1 MSSALAISGVTA
13 VLQCLLNGVYS
24 GFTGGVKVSAVAP
37 DIVQTSLGTGSSTA
51 LQVNVFLHQV
61 TLNQGWRNQR
71 LPSLAADGATPL
83 TNPPLALDLHYLLT
97 AYAGEDTEAEALLGY
112 AILLLHLNPVLTRG
126 QIRSVLTDLN
136 AHPLQ
141 SNPLSTILNT
151 SGLAEQVEMIKITPD
166 TLGREESAWLWTAL
180 KADYRPTFA
189 FQVSVVLI
197 QPQLPTSPGLP
208 VLRRHV
214 AAQAQPS
221 AQFGSQ
227 FAQLIAI
234 QLPAGQ
240 TAPIQGDAVTVTG
253 TGLGTATGVVLSS
266 PRLAIQYPPVAPT
279 AVTSTS
285 ISFAVPTPTVANG
298 LPILPAGA
306 YSLSVA
312 YTDSSGAQQSTN
324 SLPMGVAPAIVTISA
339 ALNAS
344 GVLVTVT
351 CNPDVQALQSVSLAL
366 GSTAVPAQTF
376 TPPAGSLTFQFPALA
391 PNSYLARLQVDGVD
405 SPTPIQWTVSTGGNS
420 IPSFAG
426 PFVTV
431 PAPSV
436 TAP

>member
-61 TLNQGWRNQR
+61 TLNQGWRNQQ

-97 AYAGEDTEAEALLGY
+97 VYAGEDTEAEALLGY

-136 AHPLQ
+136 AHPLH

-166 TLGREESAWLWTAL
+166 ALGREELAWLWTAL

-214 AAQAQPS
+214 AAQAQQP

-240 TAPIQGDAVTVTG
+240 TAPTQGGAVTVTG
-253 TGLGTATGVVLSS
+253 TGLGTAAGVVLSS
-266 PRLAIQYPPVAPT
+266 PRLAIQYPPFAPT
-279 AVTSTS
+279 AVAGTS
-285 ISFAVPTPTVANG
+285 ITFTVPTDATG
-298 LPILPAGA
+298 LPAGA
-306 YSLSVA
+306 YSLSA
-312 YTDSSGAQQSTN
+312 TYTDSSGAQQSTN

-351 CNPDVQALQSVSLAL
+351 CNPNVQALQSVSLAL

-405 SPTPIQWTVSTGGNS
+405 SPTPIQWTASTDGKS

-431 PAPSV
+431 P
-436 TAP
+436 